1 MMPKHPRYQDYVI
14 ADGKLVGDFET
25 MYQDFDDPW
34 EQTTREEF
42 ASEKAVAL
50 NLLARL
56 KARHGCLRV
65 LELGCGF
72 GDFSARAT
80 ALGLDAMGMD
90 ISETAIQKARGRHP
104 GTQFV
109 VGALSDHDLILRL
122 KPDVIVMA
130 EITWYVLEELPAFIE
145 FIKRDLPDAYLIHL
159 LMTYAPGVQKYGKD
173 FFTSLD
179 EIKAFFGFHYLESGL
194 VHYDGG
200 ARTWFLSKPSSQT
213 NR

>member
-1 MMPKHPRYQDYVI
+1 MPKHSRYQDYVI

-56 KARHGCLRV
+56 KARQGCRRV

-72 GDFSARAT
+72 GDFAARAS
-80 ALGLDAMGMD
+80 ALGYEATGMD
-90 ISETAIQKARGRHP
+90 ISETAVQKAQARHP
-104 GTQFV
+104 KTDFV
-109 VGALSDHDLILRL
+109 VGALADQDLIRQLR
-122 KPDVIVMA
+122 PDVIVMA
-130 EITWYVLEELPAFIE
+130 EITWYVLEQLPDFIAFL
-145 FIKRDLPDAYLIHL
+145 KRDMPDVYLIHL
-159 LMTYAPGVQKYGKD
+159 LMTYAPGIQKYGAD
-173 FFTSLD
+173 FFTNLE
-179 EIKAFFGFHYLESGL
+179 EIKSYFGFDYVESGL

-200 ARTWFLSKPSSQT
+200 ARTWFLGKPAQSPK
-213 NR
+213 R